1 MESPPPPPPLVT
13 LPKMNDLTTKQHNI
27 DEIIGFLDQ
36 NLKTKQDLFIESTQF
51 LISSSL
57 TKQCSQIQSYLL
69 NRITKRTVSW
79 ISRSFKANSSFHQ
92 LTLSLQ
98 NLSLL
103 TSPRPYSLLP
113 SFLFFYYYLILCWV
127 ESTKADVF
135 RKYKTLCIVYEIY
148 INFCQLNFFLYI
160 GESVIFYC

>member
-1 MESPPPPPPLVT
+1 MESTKPLVP
-13 LPKMNDLTTKQHNI
+13 LPNMNDLTSNI
-27 DEIIGFLDQ
+27 DDIIGFLDQ
-36 NLKTKQDLFIESTQF
+36 HLKTKQDLFIESTQ
-51 LISSSL
+51 LHISSSL
-57 TKQCSQIQSYLL
+57 TKQCSQIHSYLL

-113 SFLFFYYYLILCWV
+113 SFYFLFFNTF
-127 ESTKADVF
+127 SAP
-135 RKYKTLCIVYEIY
+135 
-148 INFCQLNFFLYI
+148 
-160 GESVIFYC
+160 